1 MPWAG
6 REREK
11 EDEFEGHPW
20 GKRPDA
26 QMKMVLYRITEALQA
41 NEAAVEAAI
50 QQGPDPSATKQ
61 AVKCIAEW
69 STRVQ
74 DTTTIFHATRCF
86 MVTTQDTA
94 NHEVKK
100 WIFATCHHPELQQA
114 FMQLRDNGGALAAGL
129 LLERDTAPRS
139 KAAKTVERLA
149 FKAGKQGKT
158 KGKGSKRQKH

>member
-1 MPWAG
+1 MAMAQLVLQHEDNLRNQSRDVNIVLTNRADSKVQMALEAG
-6 REREK
+6 VDEYNAVGKKEREK
-11 EDEFEGHPW
+11 EDEFKGHPW

-50 QQGPDPSATKQ
+50 QQGPDPGATKQ

-74 DTTTIFHATRCF
+74 DTTKIFHATRCF

-100 WIFATCHHPELQQA
+100 WIFAICHHPELQQA
-114 FMQLRDNGGALAAGL
+114 FM
-129 LLERDTAPRS
+129 
-139 KAAKTVERLA
+139 
-149 FKAGKQGKT
+149 
-158 KGKGSKRQKH
+158 